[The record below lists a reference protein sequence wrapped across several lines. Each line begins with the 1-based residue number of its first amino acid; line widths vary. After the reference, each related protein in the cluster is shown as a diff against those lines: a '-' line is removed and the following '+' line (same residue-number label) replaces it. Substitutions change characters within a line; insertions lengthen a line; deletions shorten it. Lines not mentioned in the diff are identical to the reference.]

1 METLF
6 LRFPHLSEAIFDH
19 LENKSIVNCKYI
31 NNPWWGYIGSLKL
44 MKIRIIEKSLEAM
57 NVNQMS
63 WKRILKKANMEIL
76 EELKLAVNQF
86 YLFYG
91 KKHFRLTPTHIAANR
106 DNISL
111 FEFVF
116 RLADLKNPKTD
127 CGLTPLHFA
136 ARHGQWHSAVQKC
149 GFCNI
154 FMMIVD
160 ATGDI
165 NPESVEGDTPLQNA
179 AFYRH
184 FSICILILDKLLPS
198 IIKDKSDVG
207 KLRAKIFREMM
218 KRLKWNGNGEYG
230 KFIGEDAIAFE
241 CAAKDTDLL
250 RMNHIQNFCLKLH
263 SNESKYRMNRY
274 SRIVIGIRDAW
285 GYPWSPCH
293 FSHRDWE

>member
-6 LRFPHLSEAIFDH
+6 LRFPHLSEAIFDQ
-19 LENKSIVNCKYI
+19 LENKSLVNCKCI
-31 NNPWWGYIGSLKL
+31 NNLWWGYIGSLKL

-106 DNISL
+106 GNISL

-116 RLADLKNPKTD
+116 RVADLKNPKTD

-154 FMMIVD
+154 FRMIVD

-165 NPESVEGDTPLQNA
+165 NPESVQGDTPLQDA

-184 FSICILILDKLLPS
+184 FSICKLILDKLLPS
-198 IIKDKSDVG
+198 VIKDKSDIG
-207 KLRAKIFREMM
+207 KLRTTIFIEMR
-218 KRLKWNGNGEYG
+218 KRLTWNGLDNG

-241 CAAKDTDLL
+241 CAAKNTDLL
-250 RMNHIQNFCLKLH
+250 RMKHIQKFRRKLH
-263 SNESKYRMNRY
+263 SMESKYRMNRY
-274 SRIVIGIRDAW
+274 LRFEIKIRDVW
-285 GYPWSPCH
+285 GHPWP
-293 FSHRDWE
+293 

>member
-19 LENKSIVNCKYI
+19 LENKSLVNCKCI

-44 MKIRIIEKSLEAM
+44 VKIRIIEKSLEAM

-86 YLFYG
+86 YLFYE

-106 DNISL
+106 GNITL

-116 RLADLKNPKTD
+116 RVADLKNPKTD

-165 NPESVEGDTPLQNA
+165 NPESIQGDTPLQDA
-179 AFYRH
+179 AIYRH
-184 FSICILILDKLLPS
+184 FSICTLILDKLLPS
-198 IIKDKSDVG
+198 VIKDKSDVG

-218 KRLKWNGNGEYG
+218 KRLQNG

-241 CAAKDTDLL
+241 CAAKHTDLL
-250 RMNHIQNFCLKLH
+250 RMNHIQKFCLQLH
-263 SNESKYRMNRY
+263 SEESKYRMNHY
-274 SRIVIGIRDAW
+274 SRVVIGIRDAW
-285 GYPWSPCH
+285 GNATQPFCSLR
-293 FSHRDWE
+293 FLGNRI

>member
-165 NPESVEGDTPLQNA
+165 NPESVQGDTPLQNA

-184 FSICILILDKLLPS
+184 FSICTLILDKLLPS

-218 KRLKWNGNGEYG
+218 KRLNWNGNGENG

-250 RMNHIQNFCLKLH
+250 RMNHIQKFCLKLH

>member
-6 LRFPHLSEAIFDH
+6 LRFPHLSEAIFDQ
-19 LENKSIVNCKYI
+19 LENKSLVNCKCI
-31 NNPWWGYIGSLKL
+31 NNPWWSYIERLKL

-57 NVNQMS
+57 NVNQIS

-91 KKHFRLTPTHIAANR
+91 KKHFRLTPTHVAANR
-106 DNISL
+106 GNISL

-116 RLADLKNPKTD
+116 QVADLKNPKTD

-136 ARHGQWHSAVQKC
+136 ARHGQWHSAAQKC

-154 FMMIVD
+154 FMIIVD

-165 NPESVEGDTPLQNA
+165 NPVSVQGDTPLQDA
-179 AFYRH
+179 AFYGH
-184 FSICILILDKLLPS
+184 FGICKLILDKLLPS
-198 IIKDKSDVG
+198 VINDKSDVG
-207 KLRAKIFREMM
+207 KLRAKIFREME
-218 KRLKWNGNGEYG
+218 KRLKNG

-241 CAAKDTDLL
+241 CAAKHTDLL
-250 RMNHIQNFCLKLH
+250 RTNHIQTFCPQLH
-263 SNESKYRMNRY
+263 SEESTYRMSHYLRFEL
-274 SRIVIGIRDAW
+274 GIRDAW
-285 GYPWSPCH
+285 GYPWP
-293 FSHRDWE
+293 